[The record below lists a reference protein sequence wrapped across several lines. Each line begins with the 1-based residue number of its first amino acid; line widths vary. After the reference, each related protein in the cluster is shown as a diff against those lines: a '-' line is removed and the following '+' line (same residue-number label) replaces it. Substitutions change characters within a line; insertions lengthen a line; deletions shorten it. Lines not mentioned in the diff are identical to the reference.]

1 MDIANYLSELLG
13 QHGEISVPGL
23 GYFVHVRVSATYN
36 EAERKFYPPGYKIQ
50 FDPQTLEGDD
60 TLTQYIAEKKK
71 ISLASSKYFTD
82 KYITALK
89 QEVSLQEVPFAD
101 LGWFYMDKGKI
112 AFKSQVTN
120 TDNALFYGY
129 EAVSIKKLNQLAEP
143 EVQASTPVPPPI
155 QEATAATTTEPLPLP
170 PPIRELQVPVASAD
184 LQEAEE
190 YVEEESE
197 PKRGISIWVIIS
209 IIVVVLAAALFGVYR
224 YKPSLL
230 NFSKG
235 EEIQLPVAPK
245 ATPVVKPD
253 TDTVKKANTPIDST
267 KAISQPDS
275 ALNKPVANTDTVA
288 KPVFVIYAGSFK
300 TAAKSELFIKDLKAR
315 GVEARILTG
324 PGTGQRIKVIIGSFA
339 SSAEA
344 EAARQKLIDSKKIYK
359 DSYSQQ
365 LTNTQK

>member
-129 EAVSIKKLNQLAEP
+129 EAVSIKKLNQVAEP
-143 EVQASTPVPPPI
+143 EVQASAPVPPPI
-155 QEATAATTTEPLPLP
+155 QEAAAAVTATEPLPLP
-170 PPIRELQVPVASAD
+170 PPIRELQVPVEPVD
-184 LQEAEE
+184 LPEE
-190 YVEEESE
+190 FTEEESE

-235 EEIQLPVAPK
+235 EEIQLPTVPK

-300 TAAKSELFIKDLKAR
+300 TAAKSELFVKDLKAR

-324 PGTGQRIKVIIGSFA
+324 PGTGPRIKVIIGSFA